1 MGSIIRGWWRGLT
14 CTSAAEEE
22 VWPLTTQSTL
32 QNEWGGGGKVEAH
45 SNTYR
50 YSQLPGSAAFP
61 WSVLLCSHLFLL
73 LQSQFIDT
81 PHTCQLILQKVHTR
95 SCARIAVTTVFFMLC
110 LRMHTDCHTAPEGF
124 MGSVCVGNNHVLP
137 NNFLKLTILAFFRC
151 RSLSYHLL
159 DLAIFIIYHE
169 VRHFFPTCCS

>member
-61 WSVLLCSHLFLL
+61 WSVLLCSSNVICPSLVCADHFHTKNLL
-73 LQSQFIDT
+73 GNAISWSALPLVFIS
-81 PHTCQLILQKVHTR
+81 LIPVRWYTSYLSAHP
-95 SCARIAVTTVFFMLC
+95 
-110 LRMHTDCHTAPEGF
+110 PESPYQV
-124 MGSVCVGNNHVLP
+124 MCSHC
-137 NNFLKLTILAFFRC
+137 
-151 RSLSYHLL
+151 SYHC
-159 DLAIFIIYHE
+159 IFHAM
-169 VRHFFPTCCS
+169 PTYAHWLPHCPRRLHGLSLCWEQSRTAQ